1 MTRRDLLVK
10 YESINKF
17 TYEHLL
23 PLTVGVAL
31 VNAWLALVLD
41 AIEASR

>member
-1 MTRRDLLVK
+1 MTRNELLAR

-23 PLTVGVAL
+23 PLMVGVAL
-31 VNAWLALVLD
+31 VNGWVAIFLQAL
-41 AIEASR
+41 ESKH